1 MPNVDTGKGN
11 LYYEVVDLVAPWE
24 TRRETIIF
32 HHGIGAICEMVAG
45 NQYRRSESGM
55 KTLPRCI
62 ALAAAFAG
70 SAVMAQAPSTGTAP
84 AWPSKPIRLVVGFP
98 PGGATD
104 IVART
109 FSQKLAEFLGQPL
122 IIDNRPGAG
131 GVPATEHVA
140 KTPPDGYT
148 LLLGTI
154 GGLAVA
160 MSLIPNRGYDTLRD
174 FAPVTQPVSYTT
186 ILVVHPSL
194 PPTSVKELLAFA
206 RTRPGM
212 LNHAS
217 SGNGTITHLAAE
229 LFKYMGHVNMVHVPY
244 KGNAPAMTALLS
256 GEVHLNFENSLL
268 VLPHVKSGKVR
279 ALGVTGAQRSRSV
292 PELPTISEAGLPGYA
307 ATGWNAFVVPAAV
320 PKDIVTRLA
329 TEINRALRLPEVV
342 ERLSSQGAEPLG
354 GTPEQLG
361 AFMRVEI
368 DKWAILVKAANM
380 KAD

>member
-1 MPNVDTGKGN
+1 
-11 LYYEVVDLVAPWE
+11 
-24 TRRETIIF
+24 
-32 HHGIGAICEMVAG
+32 
-45 NQYRRSESGM
+45 M
-55 KTLPRCI
+55 KTLLRCI
-62 ALAAAFAG
+62 ALAAAFAS
-70 SAVMAQAPSTGTAP
+70 SAVMAQVPATGTGP
-84 AWPSKPIRLVVGFP
+84 AWPSKPIRLVIGFP

-140 KTPPDGYT
+140 KSPPDGYT

-154 GGLAVA
+154 SGLAVA

-174 FAPVTQPVSYTT
+174 LAPVTQPVTYTT

-194 PPTSVKELLAFA
+194 PPRSVKELLAFA
-206 RTRPGM
+206 RAKPGM

-229 LFKYMGHVNMVHVPY
+229 LFKYMGQVNMVHIPY

-307 ATGWNAFVVPAAV
+307 ATGWSAFVVPAAV

-329 TEINRALRLPEVV
+329 TEINRALRLPEVI

-361 AFMRVEI
+361 AFMRAEI
-368 DKWAILVKAANM
+368 DKWATLVKAANM

>member
-1 MPNVDTGKGN
+1 M
-11 LYYEVVDLVAPWE
+11 
-24 TRRETIIF
+24 
-32 HHGIGAICEMVAG
+32 
-45 NQYRRSESGM
+45 
-55 KTLPRCI
+55 
-62 ALAAAFAG
+62 ALAAALAS
-70 SAVMAQAPSTGTAP
+70 SAVVAQVPGTGTGP
-84 AWPSKPIRLVVGFP
+84 TWPSKPVRMVIGFP

-109 FSQKLAEFLGQPL
+109 ISQKLAEFLGQPV
-122 IIDNRPGAG
+122 IIDNRPGAS
-131 GVPATEHVA
+131 GVTATEHVA
-140 KTPPDGYT
+140 KSAPDGYT

-160 MSLIPNRGYDTLRD
+160 MSLFPNRGYDTLRD
-174 FAPVTQPVSYTT
+174 LAPVTQPVTFTT

-194 PPTSVKELLAFA
+194 PARSVKELLALA
-206 RTRPGM
+206 RARPGM

-217 SGNGTITHLAAE
+217 SGAGTITHLAAE
-229 LFKYMGHVNMVHVPY
+229 LFKYMGHVNMVHIPY

-256 GEVHLNFENSLL
+256 GEVHMNFENSLL
-268 VLPHVKSGKVR
+268 VLPHIKSGKVR
-279 ALGVTGAQRSRSV
+279 ALGVTSAQRSRSV
-292 PELPTISEAGLPGYA
+292 PELLTIGESGLPGYQ

-320 PKDIVTRLA
+320 PKNIVARLA
-329 TEINRALRLPEVV
+329 SEINRALRLPEVV

>member
-1 MPNVDTGKGN
+1 
-11 LYYEVVDLVAPWE
+11 
-24 TRRETIIF
+24 
-32 HHGIGAICEMVAG
+32 
-45 NQYRRSESGM
+45 M

-62 ALAAAFAG
+62 ALAAAFAS
-70 SAVMAQAPSTGTAP
+70 SAVMAQVPATGTGP
-84 AWPSKPIRLVVGFP
+84 AWPSKPIRLVIGFP

-104 IVART
+104 IVARS
-109 FSQKLAEFLGQPL
+109 FSQKLAEFLGQPV

-140 KTPPDGYT
+140 KSPPDGYT

-174 FAPVTQPVSYTT
+174 LAPVTQPVTYTT

-194 PPTSVKELLAFA
+194 PPKSVKELLAFA
-206 RTRPGM
+206 RARPGM

-229 LFKYMGHVNMVHVPY
+229 LFKYMGHVNMVHIPY

-279 ALGVTGAQRSRSV
+279 ALGVTGAQRSRSL

-307 ATGWNAFVVPAAV
+307 ATGWSAFVVPAAV

-361 AFMRVEI
+361 TFMRIEI
-368 DKWAILVKAANM
+368 DKWATLVKASNM